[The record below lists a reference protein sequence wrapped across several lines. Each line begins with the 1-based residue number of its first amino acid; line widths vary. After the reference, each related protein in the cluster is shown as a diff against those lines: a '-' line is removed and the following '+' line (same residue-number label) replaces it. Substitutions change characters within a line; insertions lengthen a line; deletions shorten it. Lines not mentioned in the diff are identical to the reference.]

1 MTDDHDLDLVGLPS
15 PEDLDVEQ
23 LTSGNALA
31 AAGTLGTT
39 STASTA
45 SCPISSATCVM
56 TASSAV
62 SAV

>member
-1 MTDDHDLDLVGLPS
+1 MSDDHDLELFGLPS

-62 SAV
+62 AAV